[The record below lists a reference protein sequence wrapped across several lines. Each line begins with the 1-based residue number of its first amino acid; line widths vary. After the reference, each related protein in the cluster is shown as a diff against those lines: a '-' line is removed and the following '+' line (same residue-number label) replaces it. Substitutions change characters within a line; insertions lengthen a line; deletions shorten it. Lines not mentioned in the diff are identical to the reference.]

1 MKIKQSVLAAAVTA
15 ALALG
20 VSQQAAAYVYAASG
34 LNMQDLIISINPG
47 AGGSVGGFN
56 FNFNL
61 TNTATLNGVSGIAT
75 GTCFGTPGSNN
86 CGVSPVLDANAV
98 NAPGST
104 VVTRANNATTANS
117 FTFYGDTPAN
127 LAGNW
132 SNSDSVIYTA
142 ELVNGLPSSTNQIAE
157 SLISNSGAAAAN
169 AEIKSTTS
177 FTFTFQVT
185 GSSATLDLSFLADPD
200 MRAAIFGEAPGA
212 YQAQANMNTSFTLQK
227 DGGGGFINWNPQ
239 GTVGV
244 NDCIAAG
251 LGLTCVEMAGT
262 DTEDLNVNVGTSTNG
277 TAADSSW
284 GPGAY
289 GLGSYGINT
298 AGLSAGTWTLT
309 LNALTSTLV
318 TRVPEPGMLALMGI
332 GLLGLVVS
340 ARRKNH
346 V

>member
-20 VSQQAAAYVYAASG
+20 VSQQAAAYVYGASG
-34 LNMQDLIISINPG
+34 LNIQNLAIGINPG
-47 AGGSVGGFN
+47 TGGSVSGFN

-61 TNTATLNGVSGIAT
+61 TNTATLNGNSGIAT

-104 VVTRANNATTANS
+104 VVTRTNNATTANS

-132 SNSDSVIYTA
+132 SNSDSVITA
-142 ELVNGLPSSTNQIAE
+142 AQLVNGTPSSTNQIAE
-157 SLISNSGAAAAN
+157 SLISNNGAAAAN

-177 FTFTFQVT
+177 FTFVFTVA
-185 GSSATLDLSFLADPD
+185 GGPASLNLSFLADPD
-200 MRAAIFGEAPGA
+200 MRAAIFGEVPGA
-212 YQAQANMNTSFTLQK
+212 YQSQANLNTSFTLQR
-227 DGGGGFINWNPQ
+227 DGGGGFINWNPE
-239 GTVGV
+239 GTAN
-244 NDCIAAG
+244 NDCLAAG
-251 LGLTCVEMAGT
+251 LGIACVEFA
-262 DTEDLNVNVGTSTNG
+262 DSEDLNTNVGTSSNN
-277 TAADSSW
+277 TAADHSW
-284 GPGAY
+284 GPGAL
-289 GLGSYGINT
+289 GLGNYGIDVT
-298 AGLSAGTWTLT
+298 GLSAGTWTLT

-332 GLLGLVVS
+332 GLLGLVAS
-340 ARRKNH
+340 ARRKNRF
-346 V
+346 